1 LATARA
7 LKAGWAEIKT
17 ALEIR
22 EKRSLP
28 SSSFTELL
36 NKLVK
41 TSLVEKADDGY
52 CIADTILA
60 HGILRE
66 PFKE

>member
-1 LATARA
+1 M
-7 LKAGWAEIKT
+7 
-17 ALEIR
+17 R

-36 NKLVK
+36 NRLIKV
-41 TSLVEKADDGY
+41 SLVEKVDSEY
-52 CIADTILA
+52 RIADPILVRS
-60 HGILRE
+60 ILRE